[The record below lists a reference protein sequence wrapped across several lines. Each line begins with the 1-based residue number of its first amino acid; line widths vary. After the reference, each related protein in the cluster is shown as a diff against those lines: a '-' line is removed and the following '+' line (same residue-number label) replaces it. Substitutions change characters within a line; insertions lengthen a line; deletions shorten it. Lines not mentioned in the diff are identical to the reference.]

1 MDVYRRL
8 RTLRWVAFAVP
19 TAVLALVVCL
29 WRNLFPTTPWAALVA
44 EVGSIAAGSYVF
56 SMWLFR
62 LLRTLQ
68 ADILDK
74 NSQLEALNEA
84 AISISSE
91 LSLDA
96 VLQQVVE
103 RARRVA
109 RARFAA
115 LRVLPVDGEPAHFLY
130 AGITPEERARMG
142 PEPCGRGVLG
152 VIQETGRAL
161 RLKEIRSHPAS
172 VGFPPGH
179 PDMHTFLGVPI
190 LSRRT
195 VLGVLYLTEKEGAPE
210 FTAADEEAVTLL
222 ANQAAVAIQN
232 ARLFEKERR
241 TAQYLKRLL
250 QTSQDAIVVLACD
263 GTVRFWNQGAES
275 LYGYPAAEA
284 IGRVLPMVPVPDRPA
299 VLERLRAV
307 TQGEAVPSQEAYHQ
321 RKDGSLVPVLAALS
335 PLPAA
340 CGDEGGVLLTVKDL
354 TAQKRLEAQRRRLAL
369 LEERERIGMDL
380 HDGSIQSL
388 YAVGLTLET
397 ARRLLPQG
405 AEEAAVRLAQAI
417 GQLNAVIQDLRRY
430 ILGQGSPCG
439 AERPV
444 EELLVSM
451 ARRLEE
457 QDALHVTVDLQPGV
471 SHLLPPDVSPHV
483 AHILGEAVSNVLRHS
498 QARHVAFGLRRE
510 GEAIVLTVRDD
521 GRGFDVAAAQEDGH
535 FGLRNMQVRAALLG
549 GECRVRSAPGSGT
562 VVEVRVPVEV
572 EVVGRV

>member
-1 MDVYRRL
+1 MDVHRRF
-8 RTLRWVAFAVP
+8 RTLRWVAFAAP
-19 TAVLALVVCL
+19 ASVLALVVCL
-29 WRNLFPTTPWAALVA
+29 WHHLFPATPWVVLVA
-44 EVGSIAAGSYVF
+44 EVGSIVAGSYVF
-56 SMWLFR
+56 SRWMFR

-91 LSLDA
+91 LSPDA

-103 RARRVA
+103 RARQVA

-115 LRVLPVDGEPAHFLY
+115 LRVLPADGEPARFLY

-161 RLKEIRSHPAS
+161 RLREIRDHPAS

-179 PDMHTFLGVPI
+179 PEMHTFLGVPI
-190 LSRRT
+190 LSRRK

-241 TAQYLKRLL
+241 TAQYLERLL
-250 QTSQDAIVVLACD
+250 QTSQDAIVVLARD

-275 LYGYPAAEA
+275 LYGFPAAEA
-284 IGRVLPMVPVPDRPA
+284 LGRVLPMVPVPDRSA

-307 TQGEAVPSQEAYHQ
+307 AHGETVPSQEAYHQ
-321 RKDGSLVPVLAALS
+321 RNDGSLVPVLAALS
-335 PLPAA
+335 PLPAG

-388 YAVGLTLET
+388 YAVGLALET
-397 ARRLLPQG
+397 ARRRLPRG
-405 AEEAAVRLAQAI
+405 AEEAAARLEQATR
-417 GQLNAVIQDLRRY
+417 QLNAVIQDLRRY

-439 AERPV
+439 AARPI
-444 EELLVSM
+444 EDLLVEV

-457 QDALHVTVDLQPGV
+457 DALDVTLDLQPGAG
-471 SHLLPPDVSPHV
+471 HLLPPDVSPHV

-498 QARHVAFGLRRE
+498 QARHVGLGLRRE
-510 GEAIVLTVRDD
+510 GEAVVLTVRDD
-521 GRGFDVAAAQEDGH
+521 GRGFDVAAVREDGH
-535 FGLRNMQVRAALLG
+535 LGLRNMQLRAALLG

-562 VVEVRVPVEV
+562 VVEVRVPLEL
-572 EVVGRV
+572 EVVSRV